1 MPDFRRHIKAG
12 FTKVRSAFLR
22 YTEKEYAIVGK
33 VLADMATARIHS
45 IKPTQISRKT
55 TQNGETITKIGRKM
69 TEKTVKTKKENN
81 GSTITHNSRSL

>member
-1 MPDFRRHIKAG
+1 MPDFRQHIKAG

-45 IKPTQISRKT
+45 IKPTKISTKA
-55 TQNGETITKIGRKM
+55 TKISS
-69 TEKTVKTKKENN
+69 KTTKKEKD

>member
-1 MPDFRRHIKAG
+1 VPDFRQHIKAG

-22 YTEKEYAIVGK
+22 YAEKEYAIVGK

-45 IKPTQISRKT
+45 IKPTIDSSKT
-55 TQNGETITKIGRKM
+55 TINSS
-69 TEKTVKTKKENN
+69 KTTKKEND

>member
-1 MPDFRRHIKAG
+1 MPDFRQHIKAG

-45 IKPTQISRKT
+45 IKPTKNSIKT
-55 TQNGETITKIGRKM
+55 
-69 TEKTVKTKKENN
+69 TKKEKD
-81 GSTITHNSRSL
+81 GSTTSHNSRSL

>member
-1 MPDFRRHIKAG
+1 MPDFRQHIKAG

-22 YTEKEYAIVGK
+22 YTRNEYAIVGK

-45 IKPTQISRKT
+45 IKPTKISTKA
-55 TQNGETITKIGRKM
+55 TKISS
-69 TEKTVKTKKENN
+69 KTTKKEND

>member
-1 MPDFRRHIKAG
+1 M
-12 FTKVRSAFLR
+12 R

-45 IKPTQISRKT
+45 IKPTKISTKA
-55 TQNGETITKIGRKM
+55 TKISS
-69 TEKTVKTKKENN
+69 KTTKKEND

>member
-1 MPDFRRHIKAG
+1 MPDFRQHIKAG

-22 YTEKEYAIVGK
+22 YAEKEYAIVGK

-45 IKPTQISRKT
+45 IKPTIDSSKT
-55 TQNGETITKIGRKM
+55 TINSS
-69 TEKTVKTKKENN
+69 KTTKKEND